1 VLFRNFVMP
10 FGPQHP
16 NFKPTPYGYSRRNRG
31 IPRWLLLLIT
41 GIVLGAGGVLFL
53 QRSYGPQRLTIEQSE
68 QLRTDLNTAN
78 IENQR
83 LTADAK
89 KLHETLS
96 QSQKSEK
103 AATQAM
109 MQARQHA
116 ADMQASVAS
125 LIEAIPADPRKGTP
139 GIRAGDVEL
148 GQDGLHYQILL
159 IQDIPQGQ
167 TEAANL
173 RGTVKLVAMGSYPN
187 GKHGYQDVATLPLDM
202 GRYTVIQGNWT
213 DMAKGFRPFQLTIQ
227 ITAEGSDKVTSTRTF
242 RIARR

>member
-1 VLFRNFVMP
+1 MP
-10 FGPQHP
+10 FGPKHP
-16 NFKPTPYGYSRRNRG
+16 TFKPTPYGYARRSRG

-89 KLHETLS
+89 KLRETLS

-103 AATQAM
+103 SASQAM
-109 MQARQHA
+109 AQARQHA
-116 ADMQASVAS
+116 ADMQAGVAS

-139 GIRAGDVEL
+139 GIRAGDVTL

-167 TEAANL
+167 TEAPNL
-173 RGTVKLVAMGSYPN
+173 RGTVKLVATGSYPN
-187 GKHGYQDVATLPLDM
+187 GSRGHQDVASLPLDM
-202 GRYTVIQGNWT
+202 GRYTVVKGTWT
-213 DMAKGFRPFQLTIQ
+213 DMPKGFRPFQVTIQ
-227 ITAEGSDKVTSTRTF
+227 VMADGSDKVISTRTF
-242 RIARR
+242 RITRH

>member
-1 VLFRNFVMP
+1 MS
-10 FGPQHP
+10 FGPKHP
-16 NFKPTPYGYSRRNRG
+16 TFKPTAYGYSRRSRG

-78 IENQR
+78 LENQR

-103 AATQAM
+103 SANQAM
-109 MQARQHA
+109 TQARQHA
-116 ADMQASVAS
+116 ADMQAGVAS
-125 LIEAIPADPRKGTP
+125 LIDAIPADPRKGTP
-139 GIRAGDVEL
+139 GIRAADVTL
-148 GQDGLHYQILL
+148 AQGGLHYQILL
-159 IQDIPQGQ
+159 IQDIPQGE
-167 TEAANL
+167 TEAPNL

-187 GKHGYQDVATLPLDM
+187 GNHGYQDMASLPLDM
-202 GRYTVIQGNWT
+202 GRYTVVKGNWT
-213 DMAKGFRPFQLTIQ
+213 DIPKGFRPFQVTVQ
-227 ITAEGSDKVTSTRTF
+227 ITAEGSEKVVSTRTF
-242 RIARR
+242 RLTRR